1 MIRAPQLEPRRPQD
15 DSCITRRWSEDAAS
29 QVRGRI
35 ELDAFRRGTTV
46 TDMLREML
54 ARAFSEEAA
63 AS

>member
-1 MIRAPQLEPRRPQD
+1 MIRAPQSKRRKRQD
-15 DSCITRRWSEDAAS
+15 DVCVTRRWSEDAAG

-46 TDMLREML
+46 TDMLRDLL
-54 ARAFSEEAA
+54 ARAFSEDGA